1 MIELARLL
9 VVTTLTTEIVLTDPR
24 AAGGRVCPLAGT
36 SLVLTLS
43 FTLGVSA
50 TFAIVLVRAT
60 FPFIAPAAF
69 ESVADTFLFSDYGH
83 SCSTMAPR
91 PFCLR
96 PVLSLPLQVLA
107 YAV

>member
-9 VVTTLTTEIVLTDPR
+9 VVTTLTTEVVLTDPW
-24 AAGGRVCPLAGT
+24 AAGGRVCPLTGT

-50 TFAIVLVRAT
+50 TFAVVLVRAT

-69 ESVADTFLFSDYGH
+69 ESVANTFLFTDHGH
-83 SCSTMAPR
+83 SRSAMAPR
-91 PFCLR
+91 PLCLR
-96 PVLSLPLQVLA
+96 SVLSLSLQVLA